1 MLKMCLC
8 RYWYCLV
15 ENWEVC
21 VVVILCADNACF
33 IFIHLSILYIEYI
46 HNRNNKHVYRTPTFY
61 LFAVHSIIHNYTG
74 NNYSLHFLPTTQSYF
89 SLVPLLTPALIP
101 DISPPYLFISVL
113 GSRNWKMEIE
123 INIQYNN
130 QQDNSSVSML
140 YSKLWSYNTVCESYF
155 VKLNAELKNKNY
167 WKSCI

>member
-1 MLKMCLC
+1 MYTNCRKRCLRFSMSFFSINLVFRSYCKGMNAKDVLVQVLVLSCRELRSMCGSGTM
-8 RYWYCLV
+8 
-15 ENWEVC
+15 
-21 VVVILCADNACF
+21 CF

-113 GSRNWKMEIE
+113 GSRN
-123 INIQYNN
+123 
-130 QQDNSSVSML
+130 
-140 YSKLWSYNTVCESYF
+140 
-155 VKLNAELKNKNY
+155 
-167 WKSCI
+167 